1 MCPFGTGGRGE
12 KREKTAGRGRKQR
25 GRRGE
30 GGLRVIHD
38 GEGAIYVEKTLMQK
52 YGDAF
57 LSAGKEKEGRK
68 EGRKEKRSVACFA
81 RGFRSGRW
89 L

>member
-1 MCPFGTGGRGE
+1 M
-12 KREKTAGRGRKQR
+12 
-25 GRRGE
+25 
-30 GGLRVIHD
+30 IHD

>member
-1 MCPFGTGGRGE
+1 MSVRYWRKRRKERRDGGERAETAGE
-12 KREKTAGRGRKQR
+12 K
-25 GRRGE
+25 GRRGP
-30 GGLRVIHD
+30 LRVIHD